1 MATRGR
7 PRKNA
12 STPGTATTAPRTRA
26 NGQPQVPFP
35 YKLVLNQWLL
45 SLFNVKKFEDL
56 AEHLRNEAL
65 EGLDENNIH
74 RFHHALTA
82 QLFNLTQLP
91 TDLLLEYDQNIVKHT
106 QRLNERR
113 ITRGERQIVWKYF
126 QYLTLLFTEIYL
138 DRYFRDPNALLAA
151 LNVQVAVYNADKPD
165 VDQIAPFDAATEA
178 WSQLNKL
185 AYWSATG
192 SGKTLLMHVNI
203 LQYQHYLEKNGRR
216 RELNRIIL
224 LTPNEGLSKQHLGEF
239 QAAGMDA
246 ELFSKD
252 GRGLFSG
259 RAVEILEITKLRDDM
274 GDKTIA
280 IDAFEGN
287 NLVLVDE
294 GHRGASSGEEGAWMR
309 FRNALCEKG
318 FSFEY
323 SATFGQAVKGNP
335 RLVEL
340 YAKSTLVDY
349 SYRYFYGDG
358 FGKDYQILNID
369 EGTQQN
375 HLELYLVACLL
386 SFFQQQRLYRENAS
400 AFRPFNIEKPLWIFV
415 GGSVT
420 ATLATRDASD
430 IVEILQFL
438 SRFASDRAGSIERIG
453 RVLNQGLVTATGKNL
468 FAERFPY
475 LNTCGLSAAQVYDE
489 TLSTL
494 FNAPGGGELYVEN
507 LKGATGEVA
516 LRLGAE
522 NDAFGVINVGDDAK
536 LVKLCEEHGLT
547 TGELEFSGS
556 LFHEINKAHSP
567 VNLLIGSKKF
577 TEGWSSW
584 RVSTMGLMNVGKGEG
599 AQIIQLFGRGVR
611 LKGYDLS
618 LKRSGSAAL
627 PDGVE
632 RPKHISVLETLG
644 IFGIHADYMAQ
655 FRDFLKDE
663 GLPTN
668 DDRIEFLLPVVKNL
682 GSLKLKT
689 IRLKKTINGVT
700 TEFGD
705 AYRKLGPIPTVNP
718 PRSTDPLDKKNLQ
731 VNRLVLNWY
740 PKIQAM
746 KSEGLVGGNA
756 EAAPHETH
764 LTSRHVAFLDL
775 DRLYFEL
782 ERFKAERGW
791 YNLNL
796 TRSGIEALL
805 LDQSWYRLQI
815 PAEEL
820 AFDSYE
826 KVRLWEEVVLSLLK
840 KYTMRYYTF
849 RKREWELPH
858 LEYRD
863 LEADD
868 PNFMGV
874 SDSGGEGYYRI
885 LIDRSQEEIVAKLEE
900 LKAAI
905 ESGDMKPWEFRGMK
919 AIWFGKH
926 LYQPLLYLDQ
936 KVVDISP
943 APLNKGEWQFVEDL
957 KEFHDGSPDFFKTS
971 ELYLL
976 RNLSKGRGVGFFEA
990 GNFHPDFILWLVA
1003 DGKQHVIFVDPKGVR
1018 NVSWNDE
1025 KILFHET
1032 VKEIEKRL
1040 NNPNVHMRS
1049 YIVSNTPSHT
1059 MTLLWNVD
1067 KPTMVA
1073 RHVLFQEE
1081 DKDTYIRMMLEQVVA
1096 SKTPTTTAA
1105 GAAT

>member
-1 MATRGR
+1 MARGR
-7 PRKNA
+7 PRKDAA
-12 STPGTATTAPRTRA
+12 SASLFAPAAPRGRA
-26 NGQPQVPFP
+26 NKRPQAPFA

-45 SLFNVKKFEDL
+45 SLFNVKRFEDL

-74 RFHHALTA
+74 HFHHALTA
-82 QLFNLTQLP
+82 WLFNLTQLP
-91 TDLLLEYDQNIVKHT
+91 TELLLEYDQNIVRHT

-113 ITRGERQIVWKYF
+113 ITRGEQPIIWKYF

-138 DRYFRDPNALLAA
+138 DRYFRDPKALLAA
-151 LNVQVAVYNADKPD
+151 LNAQIATYNAEKPEA
-165 VDQIAPFDAATEA
+165 DQIAPFDEEAEA
-178 WSQLNKL
+178 WPQLNKL

-192 SGKTLLMHVNI
+192 SGKTLLMHANI
-203 LQYQHYLEKNGRR
+203 LQFQHYLEKHGRR

-224 LTPNEGLSKQHLGEF
+224 LTPNEGLSQQHLREF
-239 QAAGMDA
+239 GVAGIAA
-246 ELFSKD
+246 ELFNKD
-252 GRGLFSG
+252 GRGLFASY
-259 RAVEILEITKLRDDM
+259 AVEILEITKLREEM

-294 GHRGASSGEEGAWMR
+294 GHRGASGGEEGAWMKY
-309 FRNALCEKG
+309 RNALCEKG

-335 RLVEL
+335 RLTGL
-340 YAKSTLVDY
+340 YARSTLFDY

-358 FGKDYQILNID
+358 FGKDYQILNLD
-369 EGTQQN
+369 EGTQKN
-375 HLELYLVACLL
+375 HLEMYLVACLL
-386 SFFQQQRLYRENAS
+386 SFFQQQRLYREQGAT
-400 AFRPFNIEKPLWIFV
+400 FRPFNIEKPLWIFV

-438 SRFASDRAGSIERIG
+438 ARYVANRADSIQRIE

-468 FAERFPY
+468 FADRFKY
-475 LNTCGLSAAQVYDE
+475 LNTCGLTPTQVFDE
-489 TLSTL
+489 TLATI
-494 FNAPGGGELYVEN
+494 FNAPGGGQLYVEN
-507 LKGATGEVA
+507 LKGVTGEVA

-522 NDAFGVINVGDDAK
+522 NEAFGVINVGDDAK
-536 LVKLCEEHGLT
+536 LVKLCEEKREIA
-547 TGELEFSGS
+547 TGEREFSGS
-556 LFHEINKAHSP
+556 LFHEINKPGSL

-618 LKRSGSAAL
+618 LKRSGKTQL
-627 PDGVE
+627 PEDVE
-632 RPKHISVLETLG
+632 RPKHIGVLETLG

-655 FRDFLKDE
+655 FRDFLEEE
-663 GLPTN
+663 GLSTN
-668 DDRIEFLLPVVKNL
+668 DDRIEFLLPVIKNL
-682 GSLKLKT
+682 GTQKLRT
-689 IRLKKTINGVT
+689 IRLKKTINGVS

-705 AYRKLGPIPTVNP
+705 AFRKLAPIPTVAKP
-718 PRSTDPLDKKNLQ
+718 DPARDPGTDYLQKNQ
-731 VNRLVLNWY
+731 VVLNWY

-746 KSEGLVGGNA
+746 KSGGLVGGDA
-756 EAAPHETH
+756 VAAPNETH
-764 LTSRHVAFLDL
+764 LSARHLAFMDI

-796 TRSGIEALL
+796 TRQGIEALL
-805 LDQSWYRLQI
+805 ADQSWYCLLI

-820 AFDSYE
+820 TFDSFE
-826 KVRLWEEVVLSLLK
+826 KVRLWDEIAVSLLK
-840 KYTMRYYTF
+840 KYTERYYTF

-858 LEYRD
+858 LEYRN
-863 LEADD
+863 LEGDD
-868 PNFMGV
+868 PNFLCV
-874 SDSGGEGYYRI
+874 KESPDDGYYRI
-885 LIDRSQEEIVAKLEE
+885 LIDKSQDEVVAKLEE

-905 ESGDMKPWEFRGMK
+905 EKGDLKPWEFEGMK

-926 LYQPLLYLDQ
+926 LYQPLLYLDSNI
-936 KVVDISP
+936 VEISP
-943 APLNKGEWQFVEDL
+943 APLNKGERQFVDDL
-957 KEFHDGSPDFFKTS
+957 KAFHDGNADFFKTR

-990 GNFHPDFILWLVA
+990 GNFHPDFILWLLA
-1003 DGKQHVIFVDPKGVR
+1003 GGQQQVIFVDPKGIR
-1018 NVSWNDE
+1018 NLGPTDP
-1025 KILFHET
+1025 KIQFYET
-1032 VKEIEKRL
+1032 IKEIEQRL
-1040 NNPNVHMRS
+1040 GDANVRLQS
-1049 YIVSNTPSHT
+1049 FIVSNTPSFT
-1059 MTLLWNVD
+1059 MRMLWRMEKSD
-1067 KPTMVA
+1067 MQK
-1073 RHVLFQEE
+1073 RHILFQEE
-1081 DKDTYIRMMLEQVVA
+1081 DRESYVRSMLEMSGA
-1096 SKTPTTTAA
+1096 GDAA
-1105 GAAT
+1105 R